1 METLKMSVK
10 RGNRTVEVNV
20 PLPVPGSVGTMFCG
34 SDRYI
39 VCCNTV
45 LSNKKCG
52 LVILYDVNKEKD
64 IIKGDDGYE
73 YLNSVAYNRILGNP
87 QNHSKQKY
95 YSLRKNGTWYEVG
108 EPIQPGCGGV
118 RFGEGDE
125 YRDPEF

>member
-1 METLKMSVK
+1 MENLKMNVK

-20 PLPVPGSVGTMFCG
+20 PLPVPGSIGTMYVG

-52 LVILYDVNKEKD
+52 LVVLYDVDKEKD

-73 YLNSVAYNRILGNP
+73 YLCSPAYNKILGDTKR
-87 QNHSKQKY
+87 HGSQKY
-95 YSLRKNGTWYEVG
+95 YSLRKTGSWYEIG
-108 EPIQPGCGGV
+108 KPIQPGCGAV
-118 RFGEGDE
+118 RFGKGNE
-125 YRDPEF
+125 YTDPDF